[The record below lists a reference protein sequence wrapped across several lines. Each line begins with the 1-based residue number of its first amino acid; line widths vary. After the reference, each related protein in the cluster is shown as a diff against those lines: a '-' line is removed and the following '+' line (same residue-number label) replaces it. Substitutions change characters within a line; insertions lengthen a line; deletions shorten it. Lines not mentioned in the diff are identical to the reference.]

1 MATPFP
7 RDSLAFP
14 LAAARWAAAGAL
26 VAGAFHLVLVLRRFM
41 DEFGLADLLRDLLPG
56 MVGQTLL
63 AAVLV
68 GVLTFVVATHRQD
81 RSPDRV
87 GHAAAAAATT
97 GLLAAFG
104 ASAATSAMSALAHG
118 GLPMLQSP
126 GGFAAIGVM
135 VSVLHIGVAALGAS
149 VGAALLA
156 QPGEPPVPTTPSRHA
171 WAGIAVFGATLAFG
185 VDLVLGALPGLLHAV
200 FDADVFGGAPW
211 TPVVAMAIG
220 ATSAAGYAWQRRRAM
235 TALPWSGDAWTALAS
250 LPLALLLAAGLG
262 VALGVLGY
270 LADDGDAPT
279 RLMLMLGLLVVA
291 GPAFGSL
298 GALAGVVRRRQA
310 ARSN

>member
-1 MATPFP
+1 MAMPSPGQP
-7 RDSLAFP
+7 RLPARRRP
-14 LAAARWAAAGAL
+14 LGAAGAL

-63 AAVLV
+63 GAVLV

-126 GGFAAIGVM
+126 GGFAAIGLM

-149 VGAALLA
+149 VGAALRA
-156 QPGEPPVPTTPSRHA
+156 TRRAPVPTTPSRHA

-220 ATSAAGYAWQRRRAM
+220 ATSSAGYAWQRRRAM